1 VPPRFF
7 RPLRTGVVVACVA
20 LALLT
25 TGCTAT
31 TVSTSAPHVLSPSP
45 TPTALSL
52 RGLAAPFGLRIGS
65 AINADTLARSTAYRS
80 IAAQQFSTVTP
91 ENEMKWS
98 AVEPV
103 QGKYTWSDADALVAF
118 AQRNDQ
124 LVRGHTLVWYKQLPA
139 WLTAEAA
146 TLTPDA
152 TRAILKK
159 HIFDEVKHFKGK
171 IWQWDVVNEAF
182 DDKGNLRDNLWLQ
195 KLGPGY
201 IADAFR
207 WARAADPKALLF
219 YNDYDLEFSGAKSN
233 AVFALIKK
241 LKGEGVPIDGV
252 GFQTHLDTRFGV
264 PGLRQNLQRFADLHL
279 DVAETEVDVRT
290 PLPVTSEAQAAQ
302 VAEYTDAL
310 QACVAVRRCVS
321 FTVWGFDDGTSW
333 VPTTFTGEGAADLY
347 DANLQPKPQ
356 LHALL
361 KVLQES
367 SDARRRAD

>member
-1 VPPRFF
+1 MPPRSS
-7 RPLRTGVVVACVA
+7 RPLRAGIVAVCAA

-25 TGCTAT
+25 AGCSGTA
-31 TVSTSAPHVLSPSP
+31 APKPAHHAATPSP

-52 RGLAAPFGLRIGS
+52 RGLAAPIGLRIGT
-65 AINADTLARSTAYRS
+65 AINTDTLAHNPAYRS
-80 IAAQQFSTVTP
+80 IATTQFSTVTG
-91 ENEMKWS
+91 ENAMKWS
-98 AVEPV
+98 SIEPT
-103 QGKYTWSDADALVAF
+103 QGSYSWAAADALVAF
-118 AQRNDQ
+118 AKQNDQ

-159 HIFDEVKHFKGK
+159 HIFDEMAHFKGK

-195 KLGPGY
+195 KLGPDY

-233 AVFALIKK
+233 AAYALIKK
-241 LKGEGVPIDGV
+241 LKSEGVPIDGV
-252 GFQTHLDTRFGV
+252 GFQAHLDTRLGV
-264 PGLRQNLQRFADLHL
+264 PSLQQNLQRFADLHL
-279 DVAETEVDVRT
+279 DVAETEVDVRS
-290 PLPVTSEAQAAQ
+290 PLPITAEGQAAQ
-302 VAEYTDAL
+302 VAEYTRAL
-310 QACVAVRRCVS
+310 KACLAVKRCLS

-333 VPTTFTGEGAADLY
+333 VPGTFKGEGAADLY

-356 LHALL
+356 LDALL
-361 KVLQES
+361 TVLKES
-367 SDARRRAD
+367 SGAPHRPS